1 MKNKTSENLLDA
13 IPLRKP
19 KLDWSADDNG
29 IITLNIENK
38 GFWNR
43 VFQKLLNKPKI
54 TYIHLDKT
62 GSFLWPLLDGEKTVN
77 DLGVLVKEKF
87 GDEAEPLYERL
98 TEYIKIL
105 RSNGF
110 ISFKS

>member
-1 MKNKTSENLLDA
+1 MKNKHSENLLDI

-19 KLDWSADDNG
+19 ELDWAADANG

-43 VFQKLLNKPKI
+43 VFQKLLKKPEI
-54 TYIHLDKT
+54 THIHLDKT
-62 GSFLWPLLDGEKTVN
+62 GSFLWPLLDGEKTIN

-110 ISFKS
+110 ITFKN